1 MVEEFIDTG
10 TKMSTDDKSS
20 HSRADQSSTD
30 GGRANRGFSLKSDQ
44 DVDGK
49 KKKIEIQFRQDSI
62 NMFSPCSFLL
72 HTTIKL

>member
-1 MVEEFIDTG
+1 MVEEFIETG

-44 DVDGK
+44 DVDG
-49 KKKIEIQFRQDSI
+49 
-62 NMFSPCSFLL
+62 
-72 HTTIKL
+72 